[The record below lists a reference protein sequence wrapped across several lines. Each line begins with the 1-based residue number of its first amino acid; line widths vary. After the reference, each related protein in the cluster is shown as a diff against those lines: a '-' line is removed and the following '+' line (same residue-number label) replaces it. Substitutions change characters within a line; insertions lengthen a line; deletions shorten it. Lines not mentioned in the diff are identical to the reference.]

1 MHRWGCAL
9 IGGIVLSLAV
19 AACAGTA
26 PASDAAQP
34 RLGDDLVVRASDLC
48 ADTTARLDGVEWP
61 DDERLTL
68 EGSAPAIAAT
78 ARIHRDLLDAL
89 ARVSASASERA
100 ALDGLVAAGT
110 RLVAALDE
118 LQAVGTRGDPAA
130 FDAQLTEVSAR
141 AGDAAA
147 VSAGIGLTACYG
159 ADG

>member
-1 MHRWGCAL
+1 VV
-9 IGGIVLSLAV
+9 GGIVLSVVA

-26 PASDAAQP
+26 PASGAAQP
-34 RLGDDLVVRASDLC
+34 RLGDDVAGRTSDLC
-48 ADTTARLDGVEWP
+48 ADTTARLEGVEWP
-61 DDERLTL
+61 DDEHLTL

-89 ARVSASASERA
+89 VRVPANASERQ
-100 ALDGLVAAGT
+100 ALDDLVAAGR
-110 RLVAALDE
+110 RLVAALDD
-118 LQAVGTRGDPAA
+118 LQAVSTGGDPDA

-147 VSAGIGLTACYG
+147 VSAGMGLTACYG